1 MCYCISV
8 YYVYRRSLLP
18 TVHKQWPPLM
28 TRLKALRHIFIV
40 THTIHT
46 TTTPTHK
53 QSNATVNTSKLTG
66 KVNLLLNSTT
76 TSHSTQLKGVAEPEN
91 SGLES
96 HSATSFSDLMRPI
109 STTQYSTNKSIRRGG
124 SSSVRESEGVM
135 LDSVDRQQLHLLP
148 PLLVSN
154 TISLYQLFYIPFFPL
169 LITITFNCISHLYLS
184 RASSA

>member
-1 MCYCISV
+1 MYIH
-8 YYVYRRSLLP
+8 VYRRSLLP

-40 THTIHT
+40 TYTIHT
-46 TTTPTHK
+46 TTTPITPHK
-53 QSNATVNTSKLTG
+53 QATGSNSTSKLTG

-148 PLLVSN
+148 PLLVS
-154 TISLYQLFYIPFFPL
+154 
-169 LITITFNCISHLYLS
+169 ITSIHSY
-184 RASSA
+184 